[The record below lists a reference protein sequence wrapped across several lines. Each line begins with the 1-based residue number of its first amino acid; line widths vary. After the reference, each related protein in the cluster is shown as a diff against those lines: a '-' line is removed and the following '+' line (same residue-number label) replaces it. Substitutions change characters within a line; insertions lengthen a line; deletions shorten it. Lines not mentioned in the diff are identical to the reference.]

1 MPPISSVAD
10 MNSRAES
17 PQSHISSI
25 KPREAA
31 SAKLHGGFKRAGEA
45 AQRRKGHRLVP
56 VIEGRIQRFLAI
68 EHRDDAAEDG
78 RHPQHH
84 GEAAFEAD
92 AADYSECQDGGHAQ
106 TES

>member
-10 MNSRAES
+10 MNSRAAS
-17 PQSHISSI
+17 PQSHMSFI

-31 SAKLHGGFKRAGEA
+31 SAKRYGRFKRAGEA

-56 VIEGRIQRFLAI
+56 VVEGRIQRFLAI
-68 EHRDDAAEDG
+68 ERCDDAAEDG

-84 GEAAFEAD
+84 GEAAFKAD
-92 AADYSECQDGGHAQ
+92 AAYCRECK
-106 TES
+106 E